1 MPGMASTGSRGMLRV
16 HRTGGDGVAALRGVN
31 VTIEP
36 PGDAVPGVRDGRRME
51 RSTRA
56 RRTP

>member
-1 MPGMASTGSRGMLRV
+1 MASTGSRGMLRV